1 MLIGRKRRRKDK
13 AMKIVYICPASN
25 LSTIMKKLFIIGLLT
40 CASYGVFA
48 QGVSYHGKKIT
59 EKGAIPATELSTQ
72 MGTKEKMPAKVEGT
86 VESVCQM
93 KGCWMKVKTGDGQT
107 MRVTFKDYGFFVPK
121 DIVGK
126 TVVVQG
132 TAETT
137 VTPVDELRHYA
148 EDAGKSKEEIAKIN
162 EPEKALTF
170 VADGVIVKK

>member
-1 MLIGRKRRRKDK
+1 MKNVLIIALFVG
-13 AMKIVYICPASN
+13 AS
-25 LSTIMKKLFIIGLLT
+25 FG
-40 CASYGVFA
+40 AVA
-48 QGVSYHGKKIT
+48 QDNVSYHGRKIMD
-59 EKGAIPATELSTQ
+59 KGAIPATQLASK
-72 MGTKEKMPAKVEGT
+72 MDGKDKMPAKVEGT
-86 VESVCQM
+86 VESVCKV

-148 EDAGKSKEEIAKIN
+148 EDAGKSKEDIAKIT
-162 EPEKALTF
+162 EPEKALSF

>member
-1 MLIGRKRRRKDK
+1 
-13 AMKIVYICPASN
+13 
-25 LSTIMKKLFIIGLLT
+25 MKKALLILLVLS
-40 CASYGVFA
+40 ASPGVFA
-48 QGVSYHGKKIT
+48 QNEISYHGKKIS
-59 EKGAIPATELSTQ
+59 EKGAIPVTQLATK
-72 MGTKEKMPAKVEGT
+72 MGTKDKMPAKVEGT
-86 VESVCQM
+86 VEDVCKV

-121 DIVGK
+121 DVVGK
-126 TVVVQG
+126 TVVLQG

-148 EDAGKSKEEIAKIN
+148 QDAGKPKEEIEKIT

>member
-1 MLIGRKRRRKDK
+1 
-13 AMKIVYICPASN
+13 
-25 LSTIMKKLFIIGLLT
+25 MKKALLT
-40 CASYGVFA
+40 LLVMSTSLGVFA
-48 QGVSYHGKKIT
+48 QHEISYHGKKIT
-59 EKGAIPATELSTQ
+59 EKGAIPATQLATK
-72 MGTKEKMPAKVEGT
+72 MGSKDKLPAKVEGT
-86 VESVCQM
+86 VESVCKM

-126 TVVVQG
+126 TVVVEG

-148 EDAGKSKEEIAKIN
+148 QDAGKPKEEIEKIT

>member
-1 MLIGRKRRRKDK
+1 
-13 AMKIVYICPASN
+13 MKHLLFLSLLLAAS
-25 LSTIMKKLFIIGLLT
+25 T
-40 CASYGVFA
+40 GVFA
-48 QGVSYHGKKIT
+48 QNEVSFHGKKIT
-59 EKGAIPATELSTQ
+59 EKGAIPAIQLATKMADKTE
-72 MGTKEKMPAKVEGT
+72 MPAKVEGT
-86 VESVCQM
+86 VESVCKV

-126 TVVVQG
+126 TVVVEG

-137 VTPVDELRHYA
+137 TTPVADLRHYA
-148 EDAGKSKEEIAKIN
+148 EDAGKSKEEIAKIT